1 MGLLYTFFLSIGVFA
16 YKVLGI
22 FQLKASQRINGAKQ
36 SLKIVAQKPSE
47 NPRIW
52 IHCASLGEF
61 EQAIPILETL
71 RKEKP
76 ETKLILSFFS
86 PSGYNQQKDNPLVDE
101 VYYLPW
107 DFYRDQKKFITAI
120 QPSCCLLVKYEFWPR
135 LMQVLVEKNIP
146 VISISSRFFDNQ
158 IYFRSWGKWFL
169 SHLGEVDHFFVQDEN
184 SKQLLATKGIDQVS
198 IVGDTRMDRVTQLLT
213 TTHASPK
220 IDALH
225 TKAYVVLGSSW
236 PEDEILFWP
245 LIERFPQWTWVVA
258 PHDISE
264 KRLESIQQKS
274 GLSWHRWSRLQAEQI
289 NDVSFIL
296 VDSMGELKH
305 IYAAAQ
311 WAYVGGGM
319 GTKGLHN
326 ILEAGVYGIPVLIG
340 KNYNRFQEAVDLIA
354 AKGVFSVKDSSSL
367 EQLLVEFSKN
377 PEFRRETG
385 TINKEFIRKNEGASA
400 LILEYLQKHYA

>member
-1 MGLLYTFFLSIGVFA
+1 M
-16 YKVLGI
+16 
-22 FQLKASQRINGAKQ
+22 
-36 SLKIVAQKPSE
+36 
-47 NPRIW
+47 
-52 IHCASLGEF
+52 
-61 EQAIPILETL
+61 
-71 RKEKP
+71 
-76 ETKLILSFFS
+76 
-86 PSGYNQQKDNPLVDE
+86 VDE

-135 LMQVLVEKNIP
+135 LIQVLVEKNIP

-169 SHLGEVDHFFVQDEN
+169 SRLGEVDHFFVQDEN
-184 SKQLLATKGIDQVS
+184 SKKLLATKGIDQVS

-213 TTHASPK
+213 TTHGSPK

-236 PEDEILFWP
+236 PEDEILFWC

-296 VDSMGELKH
+296 VDSIGELKH
-305 IYAAAQ
+305 LYAAAQ

-377 PEFRRETG
+377 PEFRRQTG
-385 TINKEFIRKNEGASA
+385 IINKEFIRKNEGASA
-400 LILEYLQKHYA
+400 LILEYLQKHFA